1 MGWKDR
7 AGKQWVLKPQK
18 APEPPSE
25 ERTQAKNKAGSQNKQ
40 EKEKKRR
47 TKVGYAFLGA
57 SSSSESGENT
67 KPLKKVAV
75 DWHNVIQ
82 VWSQRQGDHAPD
94 AHIKAIWD
102 LQAEETK
109 VMLGLAG
116 VMRWKNGQGAF
127 L

>member
-25 ERTQAKNKAGSQNKQ
+25 VRTQAKNKGGSQNKQ

-57 SSSSESGENT
+57 SSSSESEENT

-75 DWHNVIQ
+75 DGHNVIQ
-82 VWSQRQGDHAPD
+82 VWSHRQGDHVPD

-102 LQAEETK
+102 LQAEEIN

-116 VMRWKNGQGAF
+116 VMR
-127 L
+127 